1 MTEFSTRSQ
10 EIRNIILDIFERG
23 GRGHVPSAFSL
34 VEILSTL
41 YFECFNININ
51 NYNSPDRDRI
61 LLSKGHG
68 CLALYAVL
76 FKLGLYPENEFD
88 KFCKVGG
95 ILGGHPTRGKVPG
108 VEISAGS
115 LGHGFS
121 IAVGQAIALKRK
133 SIDRKVVVILGD
145 GECNEGS
152 VWEAALSANKNK
164 LDNLTV
170 IIDYNKVQ
178 SYGATQEVC
187 PLEPFNNKWKSFGFE
202 CHDINMV
209 KNPQELKEIIIKKQ
223 TGPRAIICHTIKGQG
238 SSIMEDDNSWHH
250 KNKISADEIKLLRES
265 LK

>member
-1 MTEFSTRSQ
+1 MTEFSNRSKDL
-10 EIRNIILDIFERG
+10 RNIILDIFERG

-41 YFECFNININ
+41 YFDCFDINPTN
-51 NYNSPDRDRI
+51 FNSPNRDRV

-76 FKLGLYPENEFD
+76 YKLGFYSEDEFD

-121 IAVGQAIALKRK
+121 IGVGQAIALKRRNNDK
-133 SIDRKVVVILGD
+133 KVIVILGD

-152 VWEAALSANKNK
+152 VWEAALSANKNN

-178 SYGATQEVC
+178 SYGATQDVC
-187 PLEPFNNKWKSFGFE
+187 PLEPFSDKWKSFGFE
-202 CHDINMV
+202 CLEVDMV
-209 KNPQELKEIIIKKQ
+209 KEAHELKDIINLKQ
-223 TGPRAIICHTIKGQG
+223 TIPRAIICHTIKGQG
-238 SSIMEDDNSWHH
+238 SSIMESDNTWHH
-250 KNKISADEIKLLRES
+250 KNKISKDEIKILRDS
-265 LK
+265 LR